1 MMPKVKV
8 NTLFNRVK
16 IQRGKNKWD
25 KDRMKR
31 LDFVNKRT
39 HQKNYARAYI
49 NKVDEAMIEYI
60 RVFVK

>member
-16 IQRGKNKWD
+16 IQRAKNKWD

-31 LDFVNKRT
+31 LDFVNKGRIKKIT
-39 HQKNYARAYI
+39 QEHTSIKLMKQ
-49 NKVDEAMIEYI
+49 
-60 RVFVK
+60 